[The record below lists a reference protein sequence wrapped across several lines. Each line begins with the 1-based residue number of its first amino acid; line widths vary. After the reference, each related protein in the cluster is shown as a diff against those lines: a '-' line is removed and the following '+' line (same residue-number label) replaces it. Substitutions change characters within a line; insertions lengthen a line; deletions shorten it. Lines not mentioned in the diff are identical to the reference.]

1 MRIIDKNEVQNVAY
15 KIGYRPNTE
24 IYTALILGIILLIIP
39 LWFFKVVGI
48 ISLIIGGIAIW
59 RLKDHLTMEIAKDR
73 VYIYQDDLIK
83 EIMFDEIKVWEAKSN
98 GQTIGNIT
106 FILQD
111 DEMIVINTYQPERA
125 NALLTKFIR
134 EKEKSEKAIQER
146 KITHKVELSFTQKI
160 KLLFSRNK

>member
-1 MRIIDKNEVQNVAY
+1 MRIIDKNEVKNVAY

-48 ISLIIGGIAIW
+48 ISFIIGGIAIW

-73 VYIYQDDLIK
+73 VYIYQDDVIK
-83 EIMFDEIKVWEAKSN
+83 EVMFDEIKVWEAKSN

-125 NALLTKFIR
+125 NTLLTKFIR
-134 EKEKSEKAIQER
+134 EKEKSEKAIEDR
-146 KITHKVELSFTQKI
+146 KIKHKVELSFTQKI

>member
-1 MRIIDKNEVQNVAY
+1 MRIIDKNEVKNVAY

-24 IYTALILGIILLIIP
+24 IYTALILGVILLIIP

-73 VYIYQDDLIK
+73 VYIYQDDGIK
-83 EIMFDEIKVWEAKSN
+83 EVMFDEIKVWEAKSN

-125 NALLTKFIR
+125 NVLLTKFIR
-134 EKEKSEKAIQER
+134 EKEKSEKAINDR